1 MVDAAEASLR
11 LLAADPDAERRR
23 VVVAADVPD
32 RDVQR
37 RRDVPLLGA
46 RCGSRCRWTGW
57 PASTSTGR
65 RRGRSSEAAIDA
77 LAAADA
83 GDDDARF
90 LLDEAEAC
98 DLLWYDVS
106 ELDRL
111 P

>member
-1 MVDAAEASLR
+1 MVDAAQASLR
-11 LLAADPDAERRR
+11 LLAQHPDAERRR
-23 VVVAADVPD
+23 VVVAADVLD
-32 RDVQR
+32 RDVSA
-37 RRDVPLLGA
+37 G
-46 RCGSRCRWTGW
+46 GTF
-57 PASTSTGR
+57 
-65 RRGRSSEAAIDA
+65 RSSVTLRIAVPMDGVASIHIDGPEAGPIVQAAIDA

-90 LLDEAEAC
+90 LLDETEAC